1 MKKFGLCLPTAGISL
16 FYQVSYEHSRHNK
29 GLEKKSHR
37 QLDFKLKFIPDCEPW
52 RYNERQG
59 RLCRPDLAIIIY
71 FLHVSVVKDQDP
83 LCGILVL
90 QIWLFFTAPLQ
101 MSQLHFVKKP
111 SRFLRHL
118 KDLPGPPG

>member
-1 MKKFGLCLPTAGISL
+1 MKKFELCLPTAGISL

-71 FLHVSVVKDQDP
+71 FLHVSVVKGQDP
-83 LCGILVL
+83 LCEILVL
-90 QIWLFFTAPLQ
+90 QIWLFFYSP
-101 MSQLHFVKKP
+101 FVEKE
-111 SRFLRHL
+111 
-118 KDLPGPPG
+118 